1 MTSETRGGFWARVGV
16 RTQMITAYNK
26 AVHQYAVL
34 TASCT
39 FLLLIAGALVTSN
52 DAGLSIPDWPLAY
65 GSLTPPMVG
74 GIRYEFTHRVIATCV
89 GLLTIGLAAWLWK
102 VEKRF
107 WMRWLGWVALGG
119 VIAQGILGGMT
130 VRMFQPP
137 PVSAAHATLAQL
149 FFSTVVAIAVFT
161 SSWWNGAHTSLD
173 DPGSPRVRT
182 LLAWTLAAVFLQ
194 LILGAAFRH
203 KGFGISPHLVGAVI
217 VTILIFMTAGAL
229 KRRFA
234 DVPALRSCA
243 RYLHILI
250 GVQLLLGA
258 GAYWSRLYSARF
270 AQPIGIMVA
279 LTVVHTVTGALVLAA
294 TLVTALITYRM
305 LRAGVVVGDSARA
318 SEQVAH

>member
-1 MTSETRGGFWARVGV
+1 MTSV
-16 RTQMITAYNK
+16 YNK
-26 AVHQYAVL
+26 AVHQYAVF
-34 TASCT
+34 TACCT

-89 GLLTIGLAAWLWK
+89 GLLTIGLAAWLWRA
-102 VEKRF
+102 EKRA
-107 WMRWLGWVALGG
+107 WMRWLGWAALGG
-119 VIAQGILGGMT
+119 VVAQGILGGMT
-130 VRMFQPP
+130 VRMIQPP

-161 SSWWNGAHTSLD
+161 GSWWNGHLPEID

-182 LLAWTLAAVFLQ
+182 LLLFTLVAVFLQ

-203 KGFGISPHLVGAVI
+203 KGFGIIPHLIGAVI
-217 VTILIFMTAGAL
+217 VTGLIFWTAGAL

-234 DVPALRSCA
+234 HVPALRGCA
-243 RYLHILI
+243 LALHILI

-258 GAYWSRLYSARF
+258 GAYWSRLYG
-270 AQPIGIMVA
+270 AQFPQPVAPMVA
-279 LTVVHTVTGALVLAA
+279 LTVVHTVTGALVLAT
-294 TLVTALITYRM
+294 TLVTTLICYRLVRATHSVANALP
-305 LRAGVVVGDSARA
+305 AH
-318 SEQVAH
+318 EQVAH